1 MTSYK
6 THEIKYNQPKGF
18 KDNANDLTIKTSA
31 QVEVIGVD
39 GVGPGDPKAEYTL
52 EGDGTGDLKIRDIDK
67 ADGDTLKIRL
77 KNAGRPA
84 ARLTTVF
91 WTRDG
96 KAIPKSTE
104 LLTTVAIDAPE
115 EAVLV
120 VEEAL
125 GPVFKR
131 LECLAVEVERL
142 GGFRTDPALYDR
154 G

>member
-18 KDNANDLTIKTSA
+18 KGNANDLTIKTNP

-39 GVGPGDPKAEYTL
+39 GVAPGDPKAEYTL
-52 EGDGTGDLKIRDIDK
+52 EGDGTRELKIRDIDK
-67 ADGDTLKIRL
+67 GDGETLKIRL

-91 WTRDG
+91 WTKDG
-96 KAIPKSTE
+96 TPIPKSTE
-104 LLTTVAIDAPE
+104 VLTTVAIDAPE

-131 LECLAVEVERL
+131 LESLSVQVEQLA
-142 GGFRTDPALYDR
+142 GFRTAPTLYDR